1 MAEHPVQEAS
11 KTTGWAPLVPR
22 RRFPSQRERYEP
34 GDSGTLG
41 PGHHP
46 VSGPAQPDS
55 RKESKCA
62 LASGPLQTPSKDA
75 RRLVTPGSTGK
86 ARTSA
91 SLTEQEQQMN
101 KVDELTLQLQ
111 MMTNERN
118 ELRAILAN
126 YTNNDMNNRL
136 NSELEELKMDHQKEM
151 SELEKFPKEISEAS
165 SKCKELTETTN
176 SYSRLLRERTQ
187 MKEKVAMLREDN
199 RKLQQEQIFL
209 QESCEETKRLC
220 EEALEKIGDLLT
232 KQQQE
237 HQRLE
242 KHLRLLR
249 KQKELGTQLRDL
261 AGKQQHH
268 FTESQTRFEHLQH
281 ELEQTTAQ
289 RDLFYFFSDR
299 TRKRPEKLVGNQT
312 P

>member
-1 MAEHPVQEAS
+1 MLTRLNRLPGRQDGERREARER
-11 KTTGWAPLVPR
+11 PR
-22 RRFPSQRERYEP
+22 ENGLQSPSQ
-34 GDSGTLG
+34 T
-41 PGHHP
+41 
-46 VSGPAQPDS
+46 S
-55 RKESKCA
+55 RNKCFW
-62 LASGPLQTPSKDA
+62 GK
-75 RRLVTPGSTGK
+75 RRTTGK

-101 KVDELTLQLQ
+101 KVEELTPQLQ

-118 ELRAILAN
+118 QLRAILAN
-126 YTNNDMNNRL
+126 YTNNDVNNRL
-136 NSELEELKMDHQKEM
+136 NSELEELKMDHQKET
-151 SELEKFPKEISEAS
+151 SELEKFH
-165 SKCKELTETTN
+165 N
-176 SYSRLLRERTQ
+176 RLLRERTQ

-242 KHLRLLR
+242 EHLQFLL

-289 RDLFYFFSDR
+289 EESLLQMELLQQEHYVPG
-299 TRKRPEKLVGNQT
+299 K
-312 P
+312 